1 MFNPTVS
8 FLPSGFGGTGWAF
21 AVAFIAEA
29 AGIGLYAWSGETHQ
43 HGGDDAGSSRAAA
56 ADKSGVA
63 DTRRGMMGIFQR
75 LLALPHAA
83 GERKRPLGKEAVEV
97 GEDTALLG
105 TAVDMPHSLL
115 NSSDSSHGSILSV
128 ELSGPQS
135 CHLSRSET

>member
-1 MFNPTVS
+1 M
-8 FLPSGFGGTGWAF
+8 
-21 AVAFIAEA
+21 AFIAEA

-43 HGGDDAGSSRAAA
+43 HGDAGSSSRAAT
-56 ADKSGVA
+56 DKSGGA
-63 DTRRGMMGIFQR
+63 DARQGIMGIFQR

-83 GERKRPLGKEAVEV
+83 GERNRPLGKEAVEV

-105 TAVDMPHSLL
+105 TPVDIPHSLL
-115 NSSDSSHGSILSV
+115 NSSDSSHGSVLSI